1 LSDDRVPAWARAL
14 GTIPS
19 GLFIVT
25 AGSGEEATGALL
37 SFVQQVGFE
46 PPCVTIAVKAGRP
59 LEDLIRRTGRFC
71 VSVLDDASMT
81 LLAHFAKG
89 FEPGQ
94 PAFEGIE
101 VGHDEAGIPYPSGA
115 LSWMSLEVVGEFA
128 GVTDH
133 VVFCGKVIDG
143 ARLRDD
149 KPMVHIRKTGLS
161 Y

>member
-25 AGSGEEATGALL
+25 AGTGAEATGALL

-46 PPCVTIAVKAGRP
+46 PPCVTIAVK
-59 LEDLIRRTGRFC
+59 
-71 VSVLDDASMT
+71 
-81 LLAHFAKG
+81 
-89 FEPGQ
+89 PGQ

-101 VGHDEAGIPYPSGA
+101 VGHDEAGVPYPCGA
-115 LSWMSLEVVGEFA
+115 LSWMSLEVVGESA

-133 VVFCGKVIDG
+133 VVFSGKVVGG

>member
-1 LSDDRVPAWARAL
+1 
-14 GTIPS
+14 
-19 GLFIVT
+19 
-25 AGSGEEATGALL
+25 
-37 SFVQQVGFE
+37 
-46 PPCVTIAVKAGRP
+46 
-59 LEDLIRRTGRFC
+59 

-101 VGHDEAGIPYPSGA
+101 VGHDEAGVPYPCGA
-115 LSWMSLEVVGEFA
+115 LSWMSLEVVGESA

-133 VVFCGKVIDG
+133 VVFSGKVVGG